1 MLFPPCA
8 QDVQCSTQQV
18 GERCCCSEEQ
28 RECEQRIRTA
38 RSISILPRFGGV
50 NDGFLQRFLQ
60 EEGGAGSCVAS
71 NNIGALEVFRSTVE
85 VMLVDGVLTREEKRL
100 IIKLASALNLEPSE
114 PAEIYQSI
122 QEKRP
127 SGPGEQIE
135 EGLFRKIYTQVF
147 EVAIVNASLS
157 KDEFRVLAHLRT
169 QFNIDDEQHRDI
181 ERELREMVREKYE
194 DNAMIDTL
202 MTTLRDS
209 VGMVGDL
216 FDSIRKRP
224 SDGEQR

>member
-1 MLFPPCA
+1 M
-8 QDVQCSTQQV
+8 
-18 GERCCCSEEQ
+18 
-28 RECEQRIRTA
+28 
-38 RSISILPRFGGV
+38 
-50 NDGFLQRFLQ
+50 
-60 EEGGAGSCVAS
+60 AS

-100 IIKLASALNLEPSE
+100 IIKLASALNLEPNE

-127 SGPGEQIE
+127 SEPGEQIE
-135 EGLFRKIYTQVF
+135 GDLFRKIYTQVF

>member
-1 MLFPPCA
+1 M
-8 QDVQCSTQQV
+8 
-18 GERCCCSEEQ
+18 
-28 RECEQRIRTA
+28 
-38 RSISILPRFGGV
+38 
-50 NDGFLQRFLQ
+50 
-60 EEGGAGSCVAS
+60 
-71 NNIGALEVFRSTVE
+71 FRSTVE